1 MTPAALHTAAVVA
14 NYQQAGAEQ
23 HANKIMFTAPNSN
36 VRRSQKSSRRELNTV
51 RNNIKAAAKQAQA
64 TMMEAAGLNTSEKQV
79 AFFFNEKNRVIELR
93 Q

>member
-64 TMMEAAGLNTSEKQV
+64 TTFINGGGRVEHVGETGCVLFQREKP
-79 AFFFNEKNRVIELR
+79 RD
-93 Q
+93 